1 MNKKNINRPL
11 LRRCGGGG
19 KKTRIY
25 SSGALSLCPYYDVT
39 VCRTFDNFFTFFV
52 EIFLLSPLIIF
63 TFSPYYN
70 SSITL
75 LY

>member
-1 MNKKNINRPL
+1 MW
-11 LRRCGGGG
+11 RRKLPGGGG

-25 SSGALSLCPYYDVT
+25 SSGALCLCPYYDVT
-39 VCRTFDNFFTFFV
+39 VCRTFDTFFTFFV
-52 EIFLLSPLIIF
+52 ETFLLSPLIIF